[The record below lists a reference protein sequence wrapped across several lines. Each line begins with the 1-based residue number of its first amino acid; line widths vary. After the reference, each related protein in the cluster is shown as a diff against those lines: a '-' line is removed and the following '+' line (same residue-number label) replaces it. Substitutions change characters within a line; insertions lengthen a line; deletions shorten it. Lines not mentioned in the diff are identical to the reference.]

1 MEHREEVRQLLRRPP
16 TGLFVDIDGTIAA
29 LVPTSDAV
37 RLTPAVKRAL
47 AVLSR
52 NIVVVVLTGRQV
64 APARAL
70 VGLDSITYVGNHGLE
85 WWEDGVFRTLPEADP
100 YIPQVHA
107 LAGALKEGLAL
118 LSGIV
123 TEDKES
129 SLSVHY
135 RLARDPEVARD
146 AILEFLAAAPESRG
160 LTLREGKLVVEVCL
174 PIPVDKGTAL
184 RSVVERRA
192 LRSALVLGDDGTDLD
207 AFQAVNRLREES
219 DFVGIAVAVIGDNA
233 PFQLIDLSDYH
244 LVNTNSTESF
254 LEWFSEQ
261 SEIN

>member
-1 MEHREEVRQLLRRPP
+1 MEHREEVRRLLRRPP

-29 LVPTSDAV
+29 LVATPDAV
-37 RLTPAVKRAL
+37 RLTPTVRRAL

-52 NIVVVVLTGRQV
+52 NLVVVVLTGRQV

-85 WWEDGVFRTLPEADP
+85 WWEDGITRTLPEAVP
-100 YIPQVHA
+100 FIPQVHA
-107 LAGALKEGLAL
+107 LAGALKEGLAS
-118 LSGIV
+118 LSGLVI
-123 TEDKES
+123 EDKES

-146 AILEFLAAAPESRG
+146 AILEFLTKAPESRG
-160 LTLREGKLVVEVCL
+160 LTLREGKLMVEVRL

-184 RSVVERRA
+184 RWVVERRA
-192 LRSALVLGDDGTDLD
+192 LRSALVLGDDSTDLD
-207 AFQAVNRLREES
+207 AFQAVSRLREES
-219 DFVGIAVAVIGDNA
+219 DFVGVAVAVIGEDA
-233 PFQLIDLSDYH
+233 PFQLVDLSDYH
-244 LVNTNSTESF
+244 LLNTNSVESF
-254 LEWFSEQ
+254 LEWLSEQ